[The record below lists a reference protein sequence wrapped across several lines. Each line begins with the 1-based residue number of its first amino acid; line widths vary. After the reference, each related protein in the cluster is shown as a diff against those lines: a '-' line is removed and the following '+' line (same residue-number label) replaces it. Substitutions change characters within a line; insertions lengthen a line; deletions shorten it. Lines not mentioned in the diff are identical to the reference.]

1 MISVIVAIYNI
12 EKYVKKCIE
21 SLLNQDIDTEYE
33 IIAVDDG
40 SSDSSLKILNEF
52 KNERLVIYSKEN
64 GGQASARNFGIQRAN
79 GNYIVFVDGDDYVRN
94 DYLSSLYNQVKNT
107 TQSIGIVNYTRKKFD
122 NKLKK
127 SREINSEKALKLLFN
142 DKIIHSHVW
151 GKIFHIDVVKDLFM
165 PEGVYYE
172 DMMIIHKYFMR
183 AKHISVSKSKT
194 YFYRKN
200 TSGVMNS
207 KLSSKKI
214 TDMRLYNSNICNEVD
229 QKYMKY
235 VSNRIYINC
244 LLLLKASSK
253 QNDAE
258 LQSEVSYVRKH
269 FFKIIFSN
277 VSMKVKVASL
287 ISIINWR
294 ILRRF

>member
-21 SLLNQDIDTEYE
+21 SLLNQDIDTDYE

-52 KNERLVIYSKEN
+52 KSERLIVYSKKN
-64 GGQASARNFGIQRAN
+64 GGQASARNYGIQKAK
-79 GNYIVFVDGDDYVRN
+79 GDYIVFVDGDDYVRN
-94 DYLSSLYNQVKNT
+94 DYLSTLYNQVKDIPD
-107 TQSIGIVNYTRKKFD
+107 SIGIINYTRKDFNSKKYKSK
-122 NKLKK
+122 KL
-127 SREINSEKALKLLFN
+127 SPTNALKMLFN
-142 DKIIHSHVW
+142 DKKIHSHVW
-151 GKIFHIDVVKDLFM
+151 GKIYHINIIKGLLM

-183 AKHISVSKSKT
+183 ANYVSLSKSKA

-200 TSGVMNS
+200 ISGVMNS

-214 TDMRLYNSNICNEVD
+214 NDMRLYNSNIFYEVD
-229 QKYMKY
+229 QKFMKY
-235 VSNRIYINC
+235 VLNRIYINC
-244 LLLLKASSK
+244 LLLLKSSSK
-253 QNDAE
+253 QNDGE
-258 LQSEVSYVRKH
+258 LQREVSYVRKH

-277 VSMKVKVASL
+277 VSIKVKIASL

>member
-183 AKHISVSKSKT
+183 AKYISVSKSKT

-269 FFKIIFSN
+269 FLKTIFSN
-277 VSMKVKVASL
+277 VSIKVKLASL